1 MDRLSRIVVLCSLL
15 AALALQTRL
24 GARDYGPLSGQVP
37 AALALGLSAALVAP
51 GATTAIVLVFTYI
64 APVALGVTI
73 GRYHSTFI
81 LVWIAAVLGVVL
93 ASGLER
99 GWRLPPRWRWPLVA
113 VALVVAIG
121 WPIVIWRET
130 DFNLALLDNYRV
142 ANTSGG
148 IAPPVAA
155 IGILE
160 TAITHLL
167 GLLWFDC
174 LYARYAGN
182 TSQRFIRFVAV
193 PLGISAALSCALS
206 WYQAFVDLNFWGS
219 GVWALLRRA
228 SGTMLDANVS
238 GMVAAFWMGGFVA
251 LAGAWQGRR
260 RAIAAGAGLLLTF
273 VAVWA
278 SGSRTALLAAVVGA
292 GFALAAAVRQT
303 TPATRRR
310 TGLLIGASAAAA
322 IALFS
327 VLPLPTI
334 GPLERL
340 RTGIANEGAR
350 GPAGVLISLWD
361 RDAYGSAS
369 TQAIRDTPWFG
380 VGVGA
385 FTLLSMDYVRAGGG
399 REVPF
404 DNAQNWFRQQL
415 AELGVVGCAG
425 WLLWMVLFAG
435 TLIRGRAE
443 ATNVV
448 PAASLKGAL
457 LGLTAASMLGV
468 PSLSPAIT
476 VTFWTFAFWYLGLLA
491 DRQREESRTL
501 RLFEHRAA
509 GWAFVSAVV
518 VAYALGTVYVGKKD
532 LSVPKRA
539 QRFGWNYNY
548 GFHELENAERPF
560 RWTAREGV
568 TVVPVGGRTFVLK
581 IWSADPAVTRQ
592 PVHAKVWVD
601 DRLVLNER
609 LAHPFPIERRIAVPP
624 GERRMILRTWV
635 DRTWSPQGDGSHDS
649 RELGL
654 AVGDWVF
661 QD

>member
-15 AALALQTRL
+15 AAVALQARL
-24 GARDYGPLSGQVP
+24 GARDYGPLAGQVP

-51 GATTAIVLVFTYI
+51 AATTAIVLVFTYI
-64 APVALGVTI
+64 APLALGVTI

-81 LVWIAAVLGVVL
+81 LIWIAAMLGVVL

-99 GWRLPPRWRWPLVA
+99 GWRLPPRWRWPLIA

-142 ANTSGG
+142 ANTSVGV
-148 IAPPVAA
+148 APPVAS
-155 IGILE
+155 IGILD

-174 LYARYAGN
+174 LYARYAEN
-182 TSQRFIRFVAV
+182 TSHRFVRFVAL

-206 WYQAFVDLNFWGS
+206 CYQAFVDLTFWAS
-219 GVWALLRRA
+219 GAWALLRRA
-228 SGTMLDANVS
+228 SGTMLDANIS
-238 GMVAAFWMGGFVA
+238 GMVAACWMSGFVA
-251 LAGAWQGRR
+251 MAGAWQGRR
-260 RAIAAGAGLLLTF
+260 RMIATGAGVLLTF
-273 VAVWA
+273 AAVWA
-278 SGSRTALLAAVVGA
+278 SGSRTALLAALVGA
-292 GFALAAAVRQT
+292 GFALAGAVRQT
-303 TPATRRR
+303 AAAARRR
-310 TGLLIGASAAAA
+310 TILLIGASAAAG
-322 IALFS
+322 IALFA

-340 RTGIANEGAR
+340 RAGIHSAGAA

-369 TQAIRDTPWFG
+369 TRAIRDTPLFG

-385 FTLLSMDYVRAGGG
+385 FTLLSIDYVRAGGG
-399 REVPF
+399 PDVPF
-404 DNAQNWFRQQL
+404 DNAQNWFRHQL
-415 AELGVVGCAG
+415 AELGIVGCAG
-425 WLLWMVLFAG
+425 WLLWTVLFAG
-435 TLIRGRAE
+435 TLIRGRAHNGN
-443 ATNVV
+443 AVA
-448 PAASLKGAL
+448 AASLKGAL
-457 LGLTAASMLGV
+457 LGLTGASMLGV

-476 VTFWTFAFWYLGLLA
+476 LTFWTFAFWYLGLLVN
-491 DRQREESRTL
+491 REQEEARTL
-501 RLFEHRAA
+501 RLFERRGA
-509 GWAFVSAVV
+509 GWVFVTSVV
-518 VAYALGTVYVGKKD
+518 LAYALGTVYVAKKD

-548 GFHELENAERPF
+548 GFHGLENAERPF

-568 TVVPVGGRTFVLK
+568 MVVPVGGRTFVLK
-581 IWSADPAVTRQ
+581 IWSADPDVRRQ

-601 DRLVLNER
+601 GRLVLDER
-609 LAHPFPIERRIAVPP
+609 LAHPFPIERRIELPP
-624 GERRMILRTWV
+624 GEKRMIVRTWV
-635 DRTWSPQGDGSHDS
+635 NRTWSPRMQGSHDS